1 MAHDLE
7 DEVDLAV
14 EHMAFA
20 DLGQRVHMLF
30 KGAQIS
36 LGLAFQAHHRK
47 DGDAIAQA
55 FRIESGVIAAN
66 DAGFLQTADPSQER
80 GGRSE
85 ERRVGKEC
93 VGPCRYRW
101 SPYL

>member
-66 DAGFLQTADPSQER
+66 DAGFLQTADPSPAR
-80 GGRSE
+80 GGGDRKST
-85 ERRVGKEC
+85 RLKSSHYCATRMPSYV
-93 VGPCRYRW
+93 
-101 SPYL
+101 